1 MQTRQ
6 ISGRLTFTI
15 LSISLL
21 TVMAGAAMAPAL
33 WAVKAHFTGKPD
45 LIIQFIV
52 SLPAL
57 FIIVTNLCFPL
68 LCRVAKTK
76 SIAVAGLVLYIVSGT
91 GAFFLEDISTILI
104 LRALLGVSVGM
115 IMPLSTGLL
124 SYYFPPEDQSRLM
137 GLCAAMNQAGGVIAT
152 LIAGVLA
159 KVGWNYAFLV
169 YSMGLFVLILVLLF
183 LPNERLDAPKGS
195 GGFIHNLKRFYPSV
209 LGMLLLMIC
218 FFIFPTNFSAVCVKT
233 TNLDPIAV
241 TVIMVALDVVAALV
255 GVVFG
260 GMMRWFRLSVKYFAP
275 MFFSLG
281 YLCFALSQSLPSLL
295 AGCLFIGIATGIGVP
310 YLNTIASIK
319 AGQDA
324 ATTVMPLLSAAL
336 YAGQFLSPLVA
347 TPACRQILPGQSF
360 RNILDRLCLQRSVP
374 PRSLRHQTLP
384 ITPSKRII
392 TEYSGLRFRHNDI
405 HLPLIVAC
413 CVTSC

>member
-1 MQTRQ
+1 MRTRQ

-45 LIIQFIV
+45 LLIQFIV

-76 SIAVAGLVLYIVSGT
+76 SIAVAGLVLYVVSGT

-195 GGFIHNLKRFYPSV
+195 GGFIHNLKKFYPSV

-260 GMMRWFRLSVKYFAP
+260 GMMRLFRLSVKYFAP
-275 MFFSLG
+275 IFFLLG
-281 YLCFALSQSLPSLL
+281 YLCFATSQSLPSLL
-295 AGCLFIGIATGIGVP
+295 AGCLFIGIANGIGVP

-336 YAGQFLSPLVA
+336 YAGQFLSPLVVTPLAAKFFPDNLSGIYWIACAFSVLFLLEAFA
-347 TPACRQILPGQSF
+347 TRRFQSLP
-360 RNILDRLCLQRSVP
+360 P
-374 PRSLRHQTLP
+374 
-384 ITPSKRII
+384 K
-392 TEYSGLRFRHNDI
+392 E
-405 HLPLIVAC
+405 
-413 CVTSC
+413 